1 MVNKGLIHAILFD
14 GKGGGR
20 DLSWDEINN
29 WDASQ
34 GKIWIHFLYTSPDT
48 ASWLHEK
55 SGLESFIAEA
65 LLSEETRP
73 RSTVIGKGLLLN
85 LRGVNLNPGADYED
99 MVSLRIWA
107 EENRIITTRKRRLFS
122 VTDLKNQFANGCG
135 PTTVSRFIISINEL
149 ITAHIEN
156 AVEGIE
162 DQISSLEEGVLL
174 TREGSLRMQI
184 SSIRREAILLRRYL
198 APQREAISRLQVD
211 STVWF
216 TELDRKHLYEVVN
229 NLVHIVENLDSL
241 RDRATIAQEE
251 LNNALSAQLNSRM
264 YVLSIITAIF
274 LPLTFFTGLLGI
286 NVGGIPGASYKWAF
300 LIVIILLLFICI
312 VQYFYFRKK
321 HWI

>member
-1 MVNKGLIHAILFD
+1 MENKGLIHAILFD

-20 DLSWDEINN
+20 DLTWDEINN

-34 GKIWIHFLYTSPDT
+34 GKIWIHLLYTSPDT
-48 ASWLHEK
+48 VSWLHEN

-65 LLSEETRP
+65 LVSEDTRP
-73 RSTVIGKGLLLN
+73 RSTVMGKGLLLN

-107 EENRIITTRKRRLFS
+107 EENRIITTRKRRLLS
-122 VTDLKNQFANGCG
+122 VTDLKNQFNNGCG
-135 PTTVSRFIISINEL
+135 PTTVSRFIISINEF

-162 DQISSLEEGVLL
+162 DQISSLEEGVLSP
-174 TREGSLRMQI
+174 REDSLRLQI

-216 TELDRKHLYEVVN
+216 TELDRRHLYEVVN

-300 LIVIILLLFICI
+300 LIVMVLLLFICI
-312 VQYFYFRKK
+312 GQYFYFRKK